1 MEKINSLLR
10 LAAFAS
16 ETDYD
21 TLPPELTA
29 YIKQLL
35 LDTLGCGVAG
45 MASDKGKWGIDFVR
59 RCYGAP
65 GPATVLGYGDRLSTM
80 GAAFANAELING
92 LDFEPAGL
100 HVPPYVLPPVLALAE
115 ECHASGRKVI
125 AAAAVALEIG
135 TRIAKGLLPAPK
147 YVENGKESGIST
159 VFGPCSTVFGAAA
172 GAAKLKGF
180 DAAAIAQAMGLAGVL
195 SPVPS
200 QASMHRDLPV
210 NSGKYMMAGWGA
222 QAGITAAEL
231 IQSGH
236 RGNLQ
241 VLDSEFGYWR
251 FTAQS
256 GWDSGKALQ
265 NLGTEWMFMT
275 TTPYKRFP
283 CCGMMHGG
291 LECLLAVLK
300 ENEIKPQEIQHIH
313 VRLDPTSSEGMF
325 HVANLQNQIDTQ
337 FSVRYNMALAACGI
351 RPGLQWQDPANL
363 RDPAILEMMEK
374 ITTGVH
380 PDCGPAMERDGRA
393 RIIDVTVEARGEKY
407 YKQLEFIKGTVTAGA
422 AMVVTQEERLQKFRD
437 NTLLFLPAQKV
448 EAAITALEHLE
459 EAADFGTVMALF
471 HV

>member
-1 MEKINSLLR
+1 MEKKNSLLVFADF
-10 LAAFAS
+10 AAK
-16 ETDYD
+16 TTYD
-21 TLPPELTA
+21 TLPPELISYTR
-29 YIKQLL
+29 QLL

-65 GPATVLGYGDRLSTM
+65 GPATVLGYGDHLGIM

-115 ECHASGRKVI
+115 AYHSNGREVI
-125 AAAAVALEIG
+125 TAAVVALEIA

-147 YVENGKESGIST
+147 YVENGKETGIST

-180 DAAAIAQAMGLAGVL
+180 DASGIAQAMGLAGVL

-236 RGNLQ
+236 RGNLH
-241 VLDSEFGYWR
+241 VLDSDFGYWR

-256 GWDSGKALQ
+256 GWDSEKALQ
-265 NLGTEWMFMT
+265 DLGQTWMFMT

-291 LECLLAVLK
+291 LECLLALLS

-325 HVANLQNQIDTQ
+325 HTVVLRNQIDTQ

-351 RPGLQWQDPANL
+351 RPGLLWQDASNL
-363 RDPAILEMMEK
+363 NSPEVQGMMEK

-380 PDCGPAMERDGRA
+380 PACAAAMEKDPRA
-393 RIIDVTVEARGEKY
+393 RIVDVEVSARGRRF

-422 AMVVTQEERLQKFRD
+422 AMEVTQEERLQKFRD
-437 NTLLFLPAQKV
+437 NTMLFLSAQKV
-448 EAAITALEHLE
+448 EMAIRAFEHLE
-459 EAADFGTVMALF
+459 EAADFGAVMALL

>member
-1 MEKINSLLR
+1 MEKKNSLLR
-10 LAAFAS
+10 LAAFAA
-16 ETDYD
+16 ETNYD
-21 TLPPELTA
+21 TLSPELTA

-65 GPATVLGYGDRLSTM
+65 GSATVLGYGDHLSTM

-115 ECHASGRKVI
+115 ECHASGREVI

-147 YVENGKESGIST
+147 YVENGKETGINT

-241 VLDSEFGYWR
+241 VLDSDFGYWR

-256 GWDSGKALQ
+256 GWDSGKALR

-283 CCGMMHGG
+283 CCGMMH
-291 LECLLAVLK
+291 V
-300 ENEIKPQEIQHIH
+300 
-313 VRLDPTSSEGMF
+313 
-325 HVANLQNQIDTQ
+325 
-337 FSVRYNMALAACGI
+337 
-351 RPGLQWQDPANL
+351 
-363 RDPAILEMMEK
+363 
-374 ITTGVH
+374 
-380 PDCGPAMERDGRA
+380 
-393 RIIDVTVEARGEKY
+393 
-407 YKQLEFIKGTVTAGA
+407 
-422 AMVVTQEERLQKFRD
+422 
-437 NTLLFLPAQKV
+437 
-448 EAAITALEHLE
+448 
-459 EAADFGTVMALF
+459 
-471 HV
+471 

>member
-115 ECHASGRKVI
+115 ECHASGREVI

-172 GAAKLKGF
+172 GAAKLKVF
-180 DAAAIAQAMGLAGVL
+180 AAPAIDRLNKKYVLAGALLVM
-195 SPVPS
+195 V
-200 QASMHRDLPV
+200 ASFFGYSMSLPFCPASV
-210 NSGKYMMAGWGA
+210 GLPLAAGCWTGFYRHLLPG
-222 QAGITAAEL
+222 AGI
-231 IQSGH
+231 
-236 RGNLQ
+236 
-241 VLDSEFGYWR
+241 
-251 FTAQS
+251 
-256 GWDSGKALQ
+256 
-265 NLGTEWMFMT
+265 
-275 TTPYKRFP
+275 
-283 CCGMMHGG
+283 GMP
-291 LECLLAVLK
+291 A
-300 ENEIKPQEIQHIH
+300 
-313 VRLDPTSSEGMF
+313 
-325 HVANLQNQIDTQ
+325 
-337 FSVRYNMALAACGI
+337 
-351 RPGLQWQDPANL
+351 PG
-363 RDPAILEMMEK
+363 
-374 ITTGVH
+374 
-380 PDCGPAMERDGRA
+380 
-393 RIIDVTVEARGEKY
+393 
-407 YKQLEFIKGTVTAGA
+407 
-422 AMVVTQEERLQKFRD
+422 
-437 NTLLFLPAQKV
+437 
-448 EAAITALEHLE
+448 
-459 EAADFGTVMALF
+459 
-471 HV
+471 